1 MALTSARDTRAAD
14 ADGDADATVR
24 LAAPSPGA
32 VVRIVAIVVACAV
45 GLYLAWRVRDVL
57 RLVVISV
64 FLALALLPVVDAIDA
79 RVRVPRAAIILSLYA
94 VLAAGVI
101 VVGVVVV
108 PSMVKEVQQVSRDA
122 PRYGQDLRR
131 DATFRRYDDRYHV
144 VARVQADARALP
156 GELGK
161 ATGPLQDATVKA
173 SGAIGQFV
181 TVLSVAF
188 LLMLNGRRYVGMG
201 LRLAGTRE
209 ARYRTLVVDINQAV
223 GRYMLGNVAISCLA
237 TAATWLV
244 LTILGV
250 PYALSLGIVVGFF
263 DLIPLVGATIGAIV
277 VALATLTV
285 DFPTAT
291 IVWVA
296 FVIVY
301 QRFEN
306 YLVQPLVYGRALD
319 VNPLVTILGVLAG
332 ASLLGILGALLAIP
346 VAAAVQ
352 IILRD
357 WWATRGAAREPRQV
371 EERGW
376 VVADV
381 D

>member
-14 ADGDADATVR
+14 ADADADATVR

-108 PSMVKEVQQVSRDA
+108 PSMVKEVRQVSRDA

-173 SGAIGQFV
+173 FGAIGQFV

-357 WWATRGAAREPRQV
+357 WWATRGAAGEPRQV